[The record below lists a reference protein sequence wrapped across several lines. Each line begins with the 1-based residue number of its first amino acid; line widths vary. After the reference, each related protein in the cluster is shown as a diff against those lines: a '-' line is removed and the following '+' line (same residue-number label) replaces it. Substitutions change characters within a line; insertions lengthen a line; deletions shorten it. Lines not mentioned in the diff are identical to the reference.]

1 MKRSKSR
8 LNSSSENRLF
18 KNKQYLD
25 IERCQDELF
34 KMKIRYNKLNQEYL
48 ELKVEY
54 NKLEREYKYNVK
66 LMEAIIKEA
75 NISVVSEF
83 LGDENNNENNID
95 NNNNNNNNEIKQT
108 NLSKSTI
115 KILKEKSIYERLKIE
130 IMNLKDELRQKE
142 NIINELKSNIKTSKF
157 KEMDT
162 KYAQIYQELSETKN
176 RNEFLESMQKD
187 YINSKNQI
195 IFILQQIDL
204 YKKDNKRQKEKIE
217 KLVLTTQNTIMQ
229 KEENDNQKTLEE
241 HKVKM
246 LKNDNDKLQKRI
258 KEIESKNFAYYE
270 EMEKLKN
277 QKQNQTD
284 KYINKKDNE
293 IRRYK
298 AQIIELKMEISKL
311 QKQLDEK
318 NNMNNNIIINKKNI
332 NKNPNNNNIASNRN
346 VINKNTINTNTNTN
360 STGGEKSL
368 RKTESDFFLTSQKIV
383 LNDNKKSS
391 NNNEKIII
399 NSKDTIDEN
408 KIEKKQK
415 SVKTNNKSLNSI
427 NNNYIKVNDK
437 NNNNNNFDRVDPNAI
452 VIKGGQHFDNF
463 SEEKNTEINEDQKTD
478 ENKEEDEKEKS
489 KSKDELSK
497 VEETEKENLKEDDKK
512 NQEEKYEV
520 NDDNILIDIKTVDDG
535 KDNDKMKEEEQ
546 NDKEKEKE
554 KDENKAD
561 EEKISEGKSYKE
573 EKRSQINK
581 EKESSRTSELFK
593 EMNNENNGSKNE
605 KGENKVNQNDSL
617 PPTSYDKKKKF
628 NEDEIIND
636 FSKDENIN
644 KQKYHESMDEYN
656 DFENNFSKS
665 NEFDKNSNIKNE
677 KDESRNKEEAN
688 KKNNNNDNDD
698 YLI

>member
-34 KMKIRYNKLNQEYL
+34 KMKIKYNKLNQEYL

-83 LGDENNNENNID
+83 LGDENNNENNTD
-95 NNNNNNNNEIKQT
+95 NNNNNNNEIKQT
-108 NLSKSTI
+108 NLSKSTL

-142 NIINELKSNIKTSKF
+142 NIINELKNNIKTSKF

-176 RNEFLESMQKD
+176 RNEFLENMQKD

-195 IFILQQIDL
+195 IFLLQQIDL

-217 KLVLTTQNTIMQ
+217 KLVLTTQNTILQ

-241 HKVKM
+241 HKIKS
-246 LKNDNDKLQKRI
+246 LKNDNDKLKKRI
-258 KEIESKNFAYYE
+258 KEIESKNFAFYE

-277 QKQNQTD
+277 QKQSQTD
-284 KYINKKDNE
+284 KYINKKENE

-318 NNMNNNIIINKKNI
+318 NNANNNIIIKKKSI
-332 NKNPNNNNIASNRN
+332 NKNPNNNNIASNRT
-346 VINKNTINTNTNTN
+346 VINKNTINNNINTN

-383 LNDNKKSS
+383 LNDNKKSN

-399 NSKDTIDEN
+399 NSKDTTDEN
-408 KIEKKQK
+408 KLEKKQK
-415 SVKTNNKSLNSI
+415 NEKTNNKSLNSI
-427 NNNYIKVNDK
+427 NNNYIKFNDK
-437 NNNNNNFDRVDPNAI
+437 NSNKNNIDKVDPNAI

-463 SEEKNTEINEDQKTD
+463 SEEKNSEINEDQKTD

-489 KSKDELSK
+489 KNKDELSK
-497 VEETEKENLKEDDKK
+497 VEETEKENLKEDDRKSKK
-512 NQEEKYEV
+512 EKYEI
-520 NDDNILIDIKTVDDG
+520 NDDNILIDIKTIEDG
-535 KDNDKMKEEEQ
+535 KDNEKMKEEKQ

-554 KDENKAD
+554 KYENKED
-561 EEKISEGKSYKE
+561 E
-573 EKRSQINK
+573 EKRSEINK

-593 EMNNENNGSKNE
+593 ETNNENYGRKNE
-605 KGENKVNQNDSL
+605 KGENKVSHNDSL

-628 NEDEIIND
+628 NEDEIVNN

-644 KQKYHESMDEYN
+644 KQKFKESMDEYN

-665 NEFDKNSNIKNE
+665 NEFEKNSNLKKE
-677 KDESRNKEEAN
+677 KDESKNNEETN
-688 KKNNNNDNDD
+688 QNNNDNDD
-698 YLI
+698 Y

>member
-34 KMKIRYNKLNQEYL
+34 KMKIKYNKLNQEYL

-83 LGDENNNENNID
+83 LGDENNNENNTD
-95 NNNNNNNNEIKQT
+95 NNNNNNNEIKQT
-108 NLSKSTI
+108 NLSKSTL

-142 NIINELKSNIKTSKF
+142 NIINELKNNIKTSKF

-176 RNEFLESMQKD
+176 RNEFLENMQKD

-195 IFILQQIDL
+195 IFLLQQIDL

-217 KLVLTTQNTIMQ
+217 KLVLTTQNTILQ

-241 HKVKM
+241 HKIKS
-246 LKNDNDKLQKRI
+246 LKNDNDKLKKRI
-258 KEIESKNFAYYE
+258 KEIESKNFAFYE

-277 QKQNQTD
+277 QKQSQTD
-284 KYINKKDNE
+284 KYINKKENE

-318 NNMNNNIIINKKNI
+318 NNANNNIIINKKSI
-332 NKNPNNNNIASNRN
+332 NKNPNNNNIASNRT
-346 VINKNTINTNTNTN
+346 VINKNSVNNNINTN

-383 LNDNKKSS
+383 LNDNKKSN

-399 NSKDTIDEN
+399 NSKDTTDEN

-415 SVKTNNKSLNSI
+415 NEKTNNKSLNSI
-427 NNNYIKVNDK
+427 NNNYIKFNDK
-437 NNNNNNFDRVDPNAI
+437 NSNKNNIDKVDPNAI

-463 SEEKNTEINEDQKTD
+463 SEEKNSEINEDQKTD

-489 KSKDELSK
+489 KNKDELSK
-497 VEETEKENLKEDDKK
+497 VEETEKENLKEDDRKSQK
-512 NQEEKYEV
+512 EKYEI
-520 NDDNILIDIKTVDDG
+520 NDDNILIDIKTIEDG
-535 KDNDKMKEEEQ
+535 KDNEKMKEEKQ

-554 KDENKAD
+554 KYENKED
-561 EEKISEGKSYKE
+561 E
-573 EKRSQINK
+573 EKRSEINK

-593 EMNNENNGSKNE
+593 ETNNENYGRKNE
-605 KGENKVNQNDSL
+605 KGENKVSHNDSL

-628 NEDEIIND
+628 NEDEIVNN

-644 KQKYHESMDEYN
+644 KQKFKESMDEYN

-665 NEFDKNSNIKNE
+665 NEFEKNSNLKKE
-677 KDESRNKEEAN
+677 KDES
-688 KKNNNNDNDD
+688 KNNEETNQNNIDNDNDD
-698 YLI
+698 Y

>member
-34 KMKIRYNKLNQEYL
+34 KMKIKYNKLNQEYL

-83 LGDENNNENNID
+83 LGDENNNENNTD
-95 NNNNNNNNEIKQT
+95 NNNNNNNEIKQT
-108 NLSKSTI
+108 NLSKSTL

-130 IMNLKDELRQKE
+130 IMDLKDELRQKE
-142 NIINELKSNIKTSKF
+142 NIINELKNNIKTSKF

-176 RNEFLESMQKD
+176 RNEFLENMQKD

-195 IFILQQIDL
+195 IFLLQQIDL

-217 KLVLTTQNTIMQ
+217 KLVLTTQNTILQ

-241 HKVKM
+241 HKIKS
-246 LKNDNDKLQKRI
+246 LKNDNDKLKKRI
-258 KEIESKNFAYYE
+258 KEIESKNFAFYE

-277 QKQNQTD
+277 QKQSQTD
-284 KYINKKDNE
+284 KYINKKENE

-298 AQIIELKMEISKL
+298 AQIIELKMEKSKL

-318 NNMNNNIIINKKNI
+318 NNANNNIIIKKKSI
-332 NKNPNNNNIASNRN
+332 NKNPNNNNIASNRT
-346 VINKNTINTNTNTN
+346 VINKNTLNNNINTN

-383 LNDNKKSS
+383 LNDNKKSN

-399 NSKDTIDEN
+399 NSKDTTDEN
-408 KIEKKQK
+408 KLEKKQK
-415 SVKTNNKSLNSI
+415 NEKTNNKSLNSI
-427 NNNYIKVNDK
+427 NNNYIKFNDK
-437 NNNNNNFDRVDPNAI
+437 NNNKNNIDKVDPNAI

-463 SEEKNTEINEDQKTD
+463 SEEKNSEINEDQKTD

-489 KSKDELSK
+489 KNKDELSK
-497 VEETEKENLKEDDKK
+497 VEETEKENLKEDDRKSQK
-512 NQEEKYEV
+512 EKYEI
-520 NDDNILIDIKTVDDG
+520 NDDNILIDIKTIEDG
-535 KDNDKMKEEEQ
+535 KDNEKMKEQEQ

-554 KDENKAD
+554 KYENKED
-561 EEKISEGKSYKE
+561 E
-573 EKRSQINK
+573 EKRSEVNK

-593 EMNNENNGSKNE
+593 ETNNENYGRKNE
-605 KGENKVNQNDSL
+605 KGENKWSHNDSL

-628 NEDEIIND
+628 NEDEIVNN
-636 FSKDENIN
+636 FSKDENNN
-644 KQKYHESMDEYN
+644 KQKFKESMDEYN

-665 NEFDKNSNIKNE
+665 NEFEKNSNLKKE
-677 KDESRNKEEAN
+677 KDESKNNEETN
-688 KKNNNNDNDD
+688 QNNNDNDNDD
-698 YLI
+698 Y

>member
-34 KMKIRYNKLNQEYL
+34 RMKIQYNKLNQEYL

-83 LGDENNNENNID
+83 LGDENNNENNTD
-95 NNNNNNNNEIKQT
+95 NNNNNDIKKS
-108 NLSKSTI
+108 NLSKNTL

-130 IMNLKDELRQKE
+130 IMNLRDELRQKE
-142 NIINELKSNIKTSKF
+142 NIINELKNNTKTSKF

-162 KYAQIYQELSETKN
+162 KIAQIYQELSETKN
-176 RNEFLESMQKD
+176 RNEFLENMQKD

-195 IFILQQIDL
+195 IFLLQQIDL

-217 KLVLTTQNTIMQ
+217 RLVFTTQNTIMQ

-241 HKVKM
+241 NKIKM
-246 LKNDNDKLQKRI
+246 LKNDNDKLKRRI
-258 KEIESKNFAYYE
+258 KDMESKNFAYYE

-284 KYINKKDNE
+284 KYMNKKDNE

-298 AQIIELKMEISKL
+298 AQIVELKMEISKL

-318 NNMNNNIIINKKNI
+318 NNINNNIIIKKPI
-332 NKNPNNNNIASNRN
+332 NRNPNNNNNPNNI
-346 VINKNTINTNTNTN
+346 
-360 STGGEKSL
+360 GGEKSL

-383 LNDNKKSS
+383 LNDNNKKI
-391 NNNEKIII
+391 NNNYEKIII
-399 NSKDTIDEN
+399 NSKDATDEN

-415 SVKTNNKSLNSI
+415 SVKINNKPLNSI

-437 NNNNNNFDRVDPNAI
+437 NINKNNFYNIDPNAI
-452 VIKGGQHFDNF
+452 VIKGGQNLDNF
-463 SEEKNTEINEDQKTD
+463 SEEKNSEINEEQKID

-489 KSKDELSK
+489 KDINREKDKNELSK
-497 VEETEKENLKEDDKK
+497 VDETEKENIKEDDKK
-512 NQEEKYEV
+512 DEEEKYEV
-520 NDDNILIDIKTVDDG
+520 NDDNILIDIKTVEDG
-535 KDNDKMKEEEQ
+535 KDNEKLKEKEQ
-546 NDKEKEKE
+546 NDKEKEKY
-554 KDENKAD
+554 ENKID
-561 EEKISEGKSYKE
+561 EEKSNEDKIYKE
-573 EKRSQINK
+573 EKRSETNK
-581 EKESSRTSELFK
+581 GKESSRTSELFK
-593 EMNNENNGSKNE
+593 EMNNENYENKNE
-605 KGENKVNQNDSL
+605 KGEYKISHNESE
-617 PPTSYDKKKKF
+617 PPTTYDKKKKF
-628 NEDEIIND
+628 NEDEIVND

-644 KQKYHESMDEYN
+644 KQKYQESMDEYN

-665 NEFDKNSNIKNE
+665 NEFEKNSNIKNE
-677 KDESRNKEEAN
+677 KNKSKNNEETN
-688 KKNNNNDNDD
+688 RNNNNDNDD
-698 YLI
+698 FLI

>member
-34 KMKIRYNKLNQEYL
+34 KMKIKYNKLNQEYL

-83 LGDENNNENNID
+83 LGDENNNENNTD
-95 NNNNNNNNEIKQT
+95 NNNNNNNEIKQT
-108 NLSKSTI
+108 NLSKSTL

-142 NIINELKSNIKTSKF
+142 NIINELKNNIKTSKF

-176 RNEFLESMQKD
+176 RNEFLENMQKD

-195 IFILQQIDL
+195 IFLLQQIDL

-217 KLVLTTQNTIMQ
+217 KLVLTTQNTILQ

-241 HKVKM
+241 HKIKS
-246 LKNDNDKLQKRI
+246 LKNDNDKLKKRI
-258 KEIESKNFAYYE
+258 KEIESKNFAFYE

-277 QKQNQTD
+277 QKQSQTD
-284 KYINKKDNE
+284 KYINKKENE

-318 NNMNNNIIINKKNI
+318 NNANNNIIINKKSI
-332 NKNPNNNNIASNRN
+332 NKNPNNNNIASNRT
-346 VINKNTINTNTNTN
+346 VINKNSVNNNINTN

-383 LNDNKKSS
+383 LNDNKKSN

-399 NSKDTIDEN
+399 NSKDTTDEN

-415 SVKTNNKSLNSI
+415 NEKTNNKSLNSI
-427 NNNYIKVNDK
+427 NNNYIKFNDK
-437 NNNNNNFDRVDPNAI
+437 NSNKNNIDKVDPNAI

-463 SEEKNTEINEDQKTD
+463 SEEKNSEINEDQKTD

-489 KSKDELSK
+489 KNKDELSK
-497 VEETEKENLKEDDKK
+497 VEETEKENLKEDDRKSQK
-512 NQEEKYEV
+512 EKYEI
-520 NDDNILIDIKTVDDG
+520 NDDNILIDIKTIEDG
-535 KDNDKMKEEEQ
+535 KDEKMKEEKQ

-554 KDENKAD
+554 KYENKED
-561 EEKISEGKSYKE
+561 E
-573 EKRSQINK
+573 EKRSEINK

-593 EMNNENNGSKNE
+593 ETNNENYGRKNE
-605 KGENKVNQNDSL
+605 KGENKVSHNDSL

-628 NEDEIIND
+628 NEDEIVNN

-644 KQKYHESMDEYN
+644 KQKFKESMDEYN

-665 NEFDKNSNIKNE
+665 NEFEKNSNLKKE
-677 KDESRNKEEAN
+677 KDESKNNEETN
-688 KKNNNNDNDD
+688 QNNNDNDNDD
-698 YLI
+698 Y

>member
-34 KMKIRYNKLNQEYL
+34 KMKIKYNKLNQEYL

-83 LGDENNNENNID
+83 LGDENNNENNTD
-95 NNNNNNNNEIKQT
+95 NNNNEIKQT
-108 NLSKSTI
+108 NLSKSTL

-142 NIINELKSNIKTSKF
+142 NIINELKNNIKTSKF

-176 RNEFLESMQKD
+176 RNEFLENMQKD

-195 IFILQQIDL
+195 IFLLQQIDL

-217 KLVLTTQNTIMQ
+217 KLVLTTQNTILQ

-241 HKVKM
+241 HKIKS
-246 LKNDNDKLQKRI
+246 LKNDNDKLKKRI
-258 KEIESKNFAYYE
+258 KEIESKNFAFYE

-277 QKQNQTD
+277 QKQSQTD
-284 KYINKKDNE
+284 KYINKKENE

-318 NNMNNNIIINKKNI
+318 NNANNNIIINKKSI
-332 NKNPNNNNIASNRN
+332 NKNPNNNNIASNRT
-346 VINKNTINTNTNTN
+346 VINKNTLNNNINTN

-383 LNDNKKSS
+383 LNDNKKSN

-399 NSKDTIDEN
+399 NSKDTTDEN

-415 SVKTNNKSLNSI
+415 NEKTNNKSLNSI
-427 NNNYIKVNDK
+427 NNNYIKFNDK
-437 NNNNNNFDRVDPNAI
+437 NSNKNNIDKVDPNAI

-463 SEEKNTEINEDQKTD
+463 SEEKNSEINEDQKTD

-489 KSKDELSK
+489 KNKDELSK
-497 VEETEKENLKEDDKK
+497 VEETEKENLKEDDRKSQK
-512 NQEEKYEV
+512 EKYEI
-520 NDDNILIDIKTVDDG
+520 NDDNILIDIKTIEDG
-535 KDNDKMKEEEQ
+535 KDNEKMKEEKQ

-554 KDENKAD
+554 KYENKED
-561 EEKISEGKSYKE
+561 E
-573 EKRSQINK
+573 EKRSEINK

-593 EMNNENNGSKNE
+593 ETNNENYGRKNE
-605 KGENKVNQNDSL
+605 KGENKVSHNDSL

-628 NEDEIIND
+628 NEDEIVNN

-644 KQKYHESMDEYN
+644 KQKFKESMDEYN

-665 NEFDKNSNIKNE
+665 NEFEKNSNLKKE
-677 KDESRNKEEAN
+677 KDESKNNEETN
-688 KKNNNNDNDD
+688 QNNNDNDNDD
-698 YLI
+698 Y

>member
-34 KMKIRYNKLNQEYL
+34 KMKIKYNKLNQEYL

-83 LGDENNNENNID
+83 LGDENNNENNTD
-95 NNNNNNNNEIKQT
+95 NNNNNNNEIKQT
-108 NLSKSTI
+108 NLSKSTL

-142 NIINELKSNIKTSKF
+142 NIINELKNNIKTSKF

-176 RNEFLESMQKD
+176 RNEFLENMQKD

-195 IFILQQIDL
+195 IFLLQQIDL

-217 KLVLTTQNTIMQ
+217 KLVLTTQNTILQ

-241 HKVKM
+241 HKIKS
-246 LKNDNDKLQKRI
+246 LKNDNDKLKKRI
-258 KEIESKNFAYYE
+258 KEIESKNFAFYE

-277 QKQNQTD
+277 QKQSQTD
-284 KYINKKDNE
+284 KYINKKENE

-318 NNMNNNIIINKKNI
+318 NNANNNIIIKKKSI
-332 NKNPNNNNIASNRN
+332 NKNPNNNNIASNRT
-346 VINKNTINTNTNTN
+346 VINKNTLNNNINTN

-383 LNDNKKSS
+383 LNDNKKSN

-399 NSKDTIDEN
+399 NSKDTTDEN
-408 KIEKKQK
+408 KLEKKQK
-415 SVKTNNKSLNSI
+415 NEKTNNKSLNSI
-427 NNNYIKVNDK
+427 NNNYIKFNDK
-437 NNNNNNFDRVDPNAI
+437 NSNKNNIDKVDPNAI

-463 SEEKNTEINEDQKTD
+463 SEEKNSEINEDQKTD

-489 KSKDELSK
+489 KNKDELSK
-497 VEETEKENLKEDDKK
+497 VEETEKENLKEDDRKSQK
-512 NQEEKYEV
+512 EKYEI
-520 NDDNILIDIKTVDDG
+520 NDDNILIDIKTIEDG
-535 KDNDKMKEEEQ
+535 KDNEKMKEEKQ

-554 KDENKAD
+554 KYENKED
-561 EEKISEGKSYKE
+561 E
-573 EKRSQINK
+573 EKRSEINK

-593 EMNNENNGSKNE
+593 ETNNENYGNKNE
-605 KGENKVNQNDSL
+605 KGENKVSHNDSL

-628 NEDEIIND
+628 NEDKIVNN

-644 KQKYHESMDEYN
+644 KQKFKESIDEYN

-665 NEFDKNSNIKNE
+665 NEFEKNSNLKKE
-677 KDESRNKEEAN
+677 KDES
-688 KKNNNNDNDD
+688 KNNEETNQNNIDNDNDD
-698 YLI
+698 Y

>member
-34 KMKIRYNKLNQEYL
+34 KMKIKYNKLNQEYL

-83 LGDENNNENNID
+83 LGDENNNENNTD
-95 NNNNNNNNEIKQT
+95 NNNNNNNEIKQT
-108 NLSKSTI
+108 NLSKSTL

-142 NIINELKSNIKTSKF
+142 NIINELKNNIKTSKF

-176 RNEFLESMQKD
+176 RNEFLENMQKD

-195 IFILQQIDL
+195 IFLLQQIDL

-217 KLVLTTQNTIMQ
+217 KLVLTTQNTILQ

-241 HKVKM
+241 HKIKS
-246 LKNDNDKLQKRI
+246 LKNDNDKLKKRI
-258 KEIESKNFAYYE
+258 KEIESKNFAFYE

-277 QKQNQTD
+277 QKQSQTD
-284 KYINKKDNE
+284 KYINKKENE

-318 NNMNNNIIINKKNI
+318 NNANNNIIINKKSI
-332 NKNPNNNNIASNRN
+332 NKNPNNNNIASNRT
-346 VINKNTINTNTNTN
+346 VINKNTLNNNINTN

-383 LNDNKKSS
+383 LNDNKKSN

-399 NSKDTIDEN
+399 NSKDTTDEN
-408 KIEKKQK
+408 KLEKKQK
-415 SVKTNNKSLNSI
+415 NEKTNNKSLNSI
-427 NNNYIKVNDK
+427 NNNYIKFNDK
-437 NNNNNNFDRVDPNAI
+437 NSNKNNIDKVDPNAI

-463 SEEKNTEINEDQKTD
+463 SEEKNSEINEDQKTD

-489 KSKDELSK
+489 KNKDELSK
-497 VEETEKENLKEDDKK
+497 VEETEKENLKEDDRKSQK
-512 NQEEKYEV
+512 EKYEI
-520 NDDNILIDIKTVDDG
+520 NDDNILIDIKTIEDG
-535 KDNDKMKEEEQ
+535 KDNEKMKEEKQ

-554 KDENKAD
+554 KYENKED
-561 EEKISEGKSYKE
+561 E
-573 EKRSQINK
+573 EKRSEINK

-593 EMNNENNGSKNE
+593 ETNNENYGRKNE
-605 KGENKVNQNDSL
+605 KGENKVSHNDSL

-628 NEDEIIND
+628 NEDEIVNN

-644 KQKYHESMDEYN
+644 KQKFKESMDEYN

-665 NEFDKNSNIKNE
+665 NEFEKNSNLKKE
-677 KDESRNKEEAN
+677 KDESKNNEETN
-688 KKNNNNDNDD
+688 QNNNDNDNDD
-698 YLI
+698 Y